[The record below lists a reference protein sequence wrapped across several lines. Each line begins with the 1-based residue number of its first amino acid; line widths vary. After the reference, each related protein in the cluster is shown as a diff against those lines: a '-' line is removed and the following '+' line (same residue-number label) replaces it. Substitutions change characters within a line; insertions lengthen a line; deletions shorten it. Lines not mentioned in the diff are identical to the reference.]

1 MLCFTPLAPLGPLR
15 SKKFQT
21 MLILAYEANSTLS
34 HENETKIV
42 KITHSAQDI
51 VVYLDTSIE

>member
-1 MLCFTPLAPLGPLR
+1 MEQPQRVQR
-15 SKKFQT
+15 SEKKFQT
-21 MLILAYEANSTLS
+21 TLILAFEVNSALS